1 MATLSLHVDLR
12 LDDFSLS
19 VAEDLELEDVT
30 ALFGPSG
37 AGKTTL
43 LRVIAGLENR
53 AAGRI
58 ALDDAIWQDR
68 ESKHFVPPHKRNLGY
83 VFQDG
88 RLFPH
93 LTVEKNLRFSERRAT
108 HADALT
114 LADVAAALDLTALL
128 PRNPAS
134 LSGGEQRRVA
144 IGRALLRNPALMLMD
159 EPLSALD
166 AKRKAEIIPYIAR
179 LPHDFG
185 IPILYVTHN
194 VEEVTRLATRIVLL
208 AQGQVAANGDAI
220 EVLERIDLEPLA
232 GHLEAGAILEVRAK
246 AHLNGMTT
254 LDVAGQDLRI
264 PGTAVA
270 PGSGLR
276 LRIQARDVALATQP
290 PQGLSIRNILRARI
304 LSIDLVEEIFAEV
317 LLDVGGQ
324 HLRSRVTREAVDDLQ
339 LASGQEVFALIKS
352 VAIDRDLL
360 S

>member
-1 MATLSLHVDLR
+1 MATLSLHVDVHLG
-12 LDDFSLS
+12 DFALS
-19 VAEDLELEDVT
+19 VAEDLQLEDVT

-43 LRVIAGLENR
+43 LRIIAGLENR

-68 ESKHFVPPHKRNLGY
+68 EPRKFVPPHRRSLGY

-93 LTVEKNLRFSERRAT
+93 LTVEENLRFAERRAT
-108 HADALT
+108 RSDALT
-114 LADVAAALDLTALL
+114 LVDVATALDLTALL
-128 PRNPAS
+128 QRNPAS
-134 LSGGEQRRVA
+134 LSGGEQQRVA

-179 LPHDFG
+179 LPQDFG

-194 VEEVTRLATRIVLL
+194 VDEVTRLAKRIVLL
-208 AQGQVAANGDAI
+208 TQGRVAAYGDAI

-232 GHLEAGAILEVRAK
+232 GHFKAGAVLEVRAT

-254 LDVAGQDLRI
+254 LDLAGQDLRI
-264 PGTAVA
+264 PGTGVA
-270 PGSGLR
+270 PGSSVR

-304 LSIDLVEEIFAEV
+304 LSIDLVEEIYAEV

-324 HLRSRVTREAVDDLQ
+324 HLRARITREAVDDLQ
-339 LASGQEVFALIKS
+339 LANGHEVYALIKS
-352 VAIDRDLL
+352 AAIDHDLL
-360 S
+360 A

>member
-1 MATLSLHVDLR
+1 MATLSLHVDLS
-12 LDDFSLS
+12 LQDFALS

-37 AGKTTL
+37 AGKTML
-43 LRVIAGLENR
+43 LRVIAGLESR

-58 ALDDAIWQDR
+58 ALNDSIWQDR
-68 ESKHFVPPHKRNLGY
+68 EPRQFVPPHLRRLGY

-108 HADALT
+108 HTDALT
-114 LADVAAALDLTALL
+114 LGDVATALDLTALL

-134 LSGGEQRRVA
+134 LSGGEQQRVA

-166 AKRKAEIIPYIAR
+166 AKRKTEIIPYIAR
-179 LPHDFG
+179 LPRDFG
-185 IPILYVTHN
+185 IPVLYVTHN
-194 VEEVTRLATRIVLL
+194 VEEVTRLAARIVLL
-208 AQGQVAANGDAI
+208 ARGRVAAYGDAI
-220 EVLERIDLEPLA
+220 DVLERIDLAPLA
-232 GHLEAGAILEVRAK
+232 GHLETGAVLEVRAT
-246 AHLNGMTT
+246 AHRNGMTT

-264 PGTAVA
+264 PGTAVV
-270 PGSGLR
+270 PGSSLR

-290 PQGLSIRNILRARI
+290 LQGLSIRNILRATI

-324 HLRSRVTREAVDDLQ
+324 HLRARVTREAVEDLQ

>member
-1 MATLSLHVDLR
+1 MATLSLHIDLR
-12 LDDFSLS
+12 LDDFVLS
-19 VAEDLELEDVT
+19 VAEDLQLEDVT
-30 ALFGPSG
+30 VLFGPSG

-43 LRVIAGLENR
+43 LRIIAGLENR

-58 ALDDAIWQDR
+58 ALNNAIWQDR
-68 ESKHFVPPHKRNLGY
+68 EPRQFIPPHLRSLGY

-88 RLFPH
+88 RLFRH
-93 LTVEKNLRFSERRAT
+93 LSVEKNLRFSERRAT
-108 HADALT
+108 RSDALT
-114 LADVAAALDLTALL
+114 LSDVTAALDLTPLL
-128 PRNPAS
+128 QRYPAS
-134 LSGGEQRRVA
+134 LSAGEQQRVA

-185 IPILYVTHN
+185 IPVLYVTHN
-194 VEEVTRLATRIVLL
+194 VEEVTRLATRVVLL
-208 AQGQVAANGDAI
+208 AQGQIAAYGDAI
-220 EVLERIDLEPLA
+220 EVLGRIDLEPFA
-232 GHLEAGAILEVRAK
+232 GHLETGAVLEARAT

-270 PGSGLR
+270 PGSSLR
-276 LRIQARDVALATQP
+276 LRVQARDVALATQP
-290 PQGLSIRNILRARI
+290 LQNLSIRNILRARI

-324 HLRSRVTREAVDDLQ
+324 HLRARITREAVDDLR
-339 LASGQEVFALIKS
+339 LANGQEVYALIKS

-360 S
+360 A

>member
-12 LDDFSLS
+12 LDDFALS
-19 VAEDLELEDVT
+19 VAEEFQLEDVT

-58 ALDDAIWQDR
+58 ALDDSTWQDR
-68 ESKHFVPPHKRNLGY
+68 GPRQFVPAHLRSLGY

-114 LADVAAALDLTALL
+114 LGDVATALDLTALL

-134 LSGGEQRRVA
+134 LSAGEQQRVA

-179 LPHDFG
+179 LPRDFG
-185 IPILYVTHN
+185 IPVLYVTHN
-194 VEEVTRLATRIVLL
+194 VDEVTRLAARIVLL
-208 AQGQVAANGDAI
+208 AHGRVAAYGDAI
-220 EVLERIDLEPLA
+220 EVLERIDLAPLS
-232 GHLEAGAILEVRAK
+232 GHFETGAVLEVRAT

-254 LDVAGQDLRI
+254 LDAAGQDLRI
-264 PGTAVA
+264 PGTAVE
-270 PGSGLR
+270 PGSSLR
-276 LRIQARDVALATQP
+276 LRIQARDVALATKQ

-324 HLRSRVTREAVDDLQ
+324 HLRSRITREAVEDLQ
-339 LASGQEVFALIKS
+339 LASGQEVYALIKS

>member
-12 LDDFSLS
+12 FDDFALS
-19 VAEDLELEDVT
+19 VAEDLGLENVT

-37 AGKTTL
+37 SGKTTL
-43 LRVIAGLENR
+43 LRIIAGLESR
-53 AAGRI
+53 AVGRI
-58 ALDDAIWQDR
+58 ALNDAIWQNR
-68 ESKHFVPPHKRNLGY
+68 EPRKFVPAHLRSLGY

-93 LTVEKNLRFSERRAT
+93 LTVEKNLRFSERRAVRT
-108 HADALT
+108 DALT
-114 LADVAAALDLTALL
+114 LGGVATALDLTALL
-128 PRNPAS
+128 PRYPAS
-134 LSGGEQRRVA
+134 LSGGEQQRVA

-159 EPLSALD
+159 EPLSSLD

-179 LPHDFG
+179 LPRDFG
-185 IPILYVTHN
+185 IPVLYVTHN
-194 VEEVTRLATRIVLL
+194 VEEVTRLADRIVLL
-208 AQGQVAANGDAI
+208 ADGRVAAHGDAI
-220 EVLERIDLEPLA
+220 EVLERIDLAPLA
-232 GHLEAGAILEVRAK
+232 GHLETGAVLEVRAT

-270 PGSGLR
+270 PGSSLR
-276 LRIQARDVALATQP
+276 LRILARDVALATQP
-290 PQGLSIRNILRARI
+290 LRGLSIRNILRARI

-324 HLRSRVTREAVDDLQ
+324 HLRARITREAVEDLQ
-339 LASGQEVFALIKS
+339 LTSGQQVYALIKS
-352 VAIDRDLL
+352 AAIDRDLL